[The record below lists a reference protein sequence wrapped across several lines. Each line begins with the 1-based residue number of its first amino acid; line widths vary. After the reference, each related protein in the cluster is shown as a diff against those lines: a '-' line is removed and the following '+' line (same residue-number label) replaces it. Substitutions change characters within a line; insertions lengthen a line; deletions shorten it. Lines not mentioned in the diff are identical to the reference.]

1 MMSPGFDGKV
11 RLQTPTIKTE
21 RLLLR
26 PFLRTDAPDV
36 FAYASNPRVSRFTSW
51 STHRTLA
58 DSEAFIDMVLRREP
72 DEHTWAICVGNDPR
86 VQGAIELGPV
96 AEAQAELHYVLAE
109 PLWNRG
115 LMTEAARAVL
125 AWGLASYP
133 TLARVV
139 SRALV
144 DNVASHRV
152 MEHCG
157 MTFERLRR
165 DPMTTLGET
174 VEQLEYALTR
184 PRSAT

>member
-1 MMSPGFDGKV
+1 ME
-11 RLQTPTIKTE
+11 TPPIQTE

-26 PFLRTDAPDV
+26 PFVRTDAPDV

-51 STHRTLA
+51 STHLTIA
-58 DSEAFIDMVLRREP
+58 DSEAFVDMVLDRDP
-72 DEHTWAICVGNDPR
+72 DEHTWAIRLVHDPR
-86 VQGAIELGPV
+86 VHGAIEFGLV
-96 AEAQAELHYVLAE
+96 AEVEAELHYVLAE

-133 TLARVV
+133 ALTRVV
-139 SRALV
+139 SRAFV

-157 MTFERLRR
+157 MKLQRVRW
-165 DPMTTLGET
+165 DAIAKHGEP
-174 VEQLEYALTR
+174 VQQREYALTR
-184 PRSAT
+184 PRAAT